1 MVQSWYQGGIS
12 VFDWTDASNPVEI
25 AFHDRGP
32 IDSTRMG
39 SGGSWSVYWYNGYMY
54 SSEIGRGLDIFDLT
68 ASEHLSQNEID
79 AAKLVTLDYFNAQG
93 QPKFV
98 WPAHIVVAQAYL
110 DQLAR
115 SNGLS
120 AKKIDA
126 ARKTLDKASTE
137 TGSKRA
143 DTLGQLAR
151 QLEADVAGASD
162 PAKVK
167 TLAAAVDAV
176 ANAKT

>member
-1 MVQSWYQGGIS
+1 M
-12 VFDWTDASNPVEI
+12 EI

-32 IDSTRMG
+32 LDSTRMVN
-39 SGGSWSVYWYNGYMY
+39 GGSWSVYWYNGYMY
-54 SSEIGRGLDIFDLT
+54 SSEIGRGLDIFELT
-68 ASEHLSQNEID
+68 ASEYLSQNEID
-79 AAKLVTLDYFNAQG
+79 AAKLVKLDYFNAQG
-93 QPKFV
+93 QPQMV
-98 WPAHIVVAQAYL
+98 WPAEIVVAQAYL

-126 ARKTLDKASTE
+126 ARKTLDQASKE
-137 TGSKRA
+137 SGAKRA
-143 DTLGQLAR
+143 DTLGKLAR
-151 QLEADVAGASD
+151 QLEADVAGAGD